1 MNEKRRMWLVRLG
14 AAITTSLYKGLLYF
28 LSFLG
33 PVLILNHFRWL
44 PIAVLLALA
53 IIGFGAAGLV
63 FLLLVVLTK
72 KCLIG
77 PLPSTGI
84 QTIETPY
91 ARKWF
96 FAAVLVALVDQSPF
110 RSMVNGLS
118 LFASWYYRGMGA
130 KMPNSVLLGAR
141 TRMSD
146 PYFVELGENVTIGAD
161 AVILGHLGHG
171 REIILGRVF
180 VGDGAI
186 IGMRSVVLPDVRIGK
201 DARVGAGALVAR
213 GTVIPD
219 GESWAGVPARKIS
232 PRKEVREGRAAGA

>member
-1 MNEKRRMWLVRLG
+1 MNEKQRMWLVRFG
-14 AAITTSLYKGLLYF
+14 AATITSTYKALLYF

-33 PVLILNHFRWL
+33 PVLVLNYFRWL
-44 PIAVLLALA
+44 PILVLLALA
-53 IIGFGAAGLV
+53 IVGFGVAGSI

-72 KCLIG
+72 KGLIG
-77 PLPSTGI
+77 SLPITGI
-84 QTIETPY
+84 QTIETAY

-96 FAAVLVALVDQSPF
+96 FAAVLVALVEQSPF
-110 RSMVNGLS
+110 RSMVTGLS
-118 LFASWYYRGMGA
+118 LFAAWYYRGMGA

-141 TRMSD
+141 ARMSD
-146 PYFVELGENVTIGAD
+146 PYFVELGENVTIGAE

-171 REIILGRVF
+171 REVILGRVF

-219 GESWAGVPARKIS
+219 GETWAGVPARKIS
-232 PRKEVREGRAAGA
+232 TRKETGRAAAG

>member
-1 MNEKRRMWLVRLG
+1 MNEKQRMRLVRVG
-14 AAITTSLYKGLLYF
+14 AATVTSTYKGLLYF

-33 PVLILNHFRWL
+33 PVLVVHHFRGL
-44 PIAVLLALA
+44 SIAVLLALA
-53 IIGFGAAGLV
+53 MIGFGAAGSI
-63 FLLLVVLTK
+63 FLLLVVLSK

-77 PLPSTGI
+77 VLPTTGI
-84 QTIETPY
+84 LNIETPY

-96 FAAVLVALVDQSPF
+96 CAAVLAAMVEQSPF
-110 RSMVNGLS
+110 RSMVTGLS
-118 LFASWYYRGMGA
+118 LLAAWYYRGMGA

-141 TRMSD
+141 ARMSD
-146 PYFVELGENVTIGAD
+146 PYFVELGENVTIGAE

-171 REIILGRVF
+171 REVILGRVSID
-180 VGDGAI
+180 DGAI

-219 GESWAGVPARKIS
+219 GETWAGVPARKIS
-232 PRKEVREGRAAGA
+232 SRRESGRAAAG